1 MNYPD
6 IEVSDAVIAAVDSG
20 HKIEAIKLL
29 REETGLG
36 LAEAKD
42 VVDAL
47 ARSRKKSAPSTSPGM
62 AEEGGAGGMIRMII
76 AIVIILGLY
85 FYFFA
90 S

>member
-6 IEVSDAVIAAVDSG
+6 VEVSDAVVAAVDAG
-20 HKIEAIKLL
+20 NKIEAIKIL

-47 ARSRKKSAPSTSPGM
+47 DKARRGDSPSQARGM
-62 AEEGGAGGMIRMII
+62 AEEGGAGGLLKMVI
-76 AIVIILGLY
+76 AIVIILGVY